1 MYVTPCFPQ
10 FVINHKIGITML
22 RHEDNVNVLLF
33 ELPITDCGGE
43 ALKVLAMI
51 SLEERNQLM
60 KKGLVV
66 EQSTTPMN
74 GNMGCQPKVP
84 QRPADLSFLLTEGTG

>member
-1 MYVTPCFPQ
+1 LNAYFVTPCFPQ

-22 RHEDNVNVLLF
+22 MHEENVNVLLF

-51 SLEERNQLM
+51 SLGERNQLM
-60 KKGLVV
+60 RQGPVV
-66 EQSTTPMN
+66 ELPTTPMN
-74 GNMGCQPKVP
+74 GSMV
-84 QRPADLSFLLTEGTG
+84 

>member
-1 MYVTPCFPQ
+1 
-10 FVINHKIGITML
+10 ML
-22 RHEDNVNVLLF
+22 MHEDNVNVLLF

-74 GNMGCQPKVP
+74 GNMGCQPEVP
-84 QRPADLSFLLTEGTG
+84 QGPADLSFLLTEGTR